1 MLDEH
6 SAAAAAARS
15 AVKPSG
21 KAALG
26 SKTTPG
32 FEEAV
37 SRAAEE
43 CGNDVADAEAVDDA
57 GASPTAASEVS
68 LPAMPPGVAY
78 RSRRSSMRTS
88 FLAAARRTAPS
99 NHCCL
104 AVRGLAKAASTAA
117 AMAGLFPFFAAAAS
131 AAARAAAVGSFCL
144 VPTPPPKRL
153 LSPPEAASELTA
165 RTAAT
170 DAIPA
175 AMSMM
180 PSGCQPWN
188 LRKLP
193 VPRGEYLDEDECF
206 FSCSP
211 EVEIVLFLKRKASEQ
226 AEKKE
231 EKGAPLIPR
240 ARDRARRRLAEVG
253 KERPG
258 QLRVGAE
265 TQVEAR
271 VPCVGV
277 GVGGVLGDGQRR
289 RRRRHRRRR
298 QRARLRRGL
307 VHRSERHR
315 RHEPTSVVVER
326 RLVGLVRL
334 ARVEEPEEA
343 RGGSRAR
350 AALPSRDDVGPA
362 DESAEE
368 RRRVGV
374 RRRVR

>member
-1 MLDEH
+1 
-6 SAAAAAARS
+6 
-15 AVKPSG
+15 
-21 KAALG
+21 
-26 SKTTPG
+26 
-32 FEEAV
+32 
-37 SRAAEE
+37 
-43 CGNDVADAEAVDDA
+43 
-57 GASPTAASEVS
+57 
-68 LPAMPPGVAY
+68 
-78 RSRRSSMRTS
+78 MRTS

-211 EVEIVLFLKRKASEQ
+211 EVEIVLFLKRKKESSKQASGKKRRKRSPPHTSSSRSSSSSPCGGRQGTPWAAAGRCRDPSRSTSPMRRSRSWRRFGRRAAASSPTTSSSLPACPAAARPRPSQRATSSSRANQRCSRAPARWSGKTRASRRTRRSPRREPSSSRS
-226 AEKKE
+226 AE
-231 EKGAPLIPR
+231 PR
-240 ARDRARRRLAEVG
+240 RRWARRR
-253 KERPG
+253 
-258 QLRVGAE
+258 
-265 TQVEAR
+265 
-271 VPCVGV
+271 
-277 GVGGVLGDGQRR
+277 
-289 RRRRHRRRR
+289 
-298 QRARLRRGL
+298 
-307 VHRSERHR
+307 
-315 RHEPTSVVVER
+315 
-326 RLVGLVRL
+326 
-334 ARVEEPEEA
+334 
-343 RGGSRAR
+343 
-350 AALPSRDDVGPA
+350 
-362 DESAEE
+362 E
-368 RRRVGV
+368 RRRASSGWGTATRTMNSRKAARGRSGTT
-374 RRRVR
+374 RRGATGTCFYFFYSLFVCF

>member
-1 MLDEH
+1 MLGEDT
-6 SAAAAAARS
+6 AAAAAARS

-37 SRAAEE
+37 FRAAEE
-43 CGNDVADAEAVDDA
+43 AATLPLQRRVAVNDVANAAAVEDA
-57 GASPTAASEVS
+57 GASPTAASEVP

-117 AMAGLFPFFAAAAS
+117 ATAGLFPFFAAAAS

-153 LSPPEAASELTA
+153 QSPPEAATELTA

-180 PSGCQPWN
+180 PSGCHPWN

-211 EVEIVLFLKRKASEQ
+211 EVEIVLFLKKKGVKQASKRK
-226 AEKKE
+226 KIE

-265 TQVEAR
+265 TRVEAR
-271 VPCVGV
+271 VPCEGV

-315 RHEPTSVVVER
+315 RH
-326 RLVGLVRL
+326 
-334 ARVEEPEEA
+334 
-343 RGGSRAR
+343 
-350 AALPSRDDVGPA
+350 
-362 DESAEE
+362 
-368 RRRVGV
+368 
-374 RRRVR
+374 